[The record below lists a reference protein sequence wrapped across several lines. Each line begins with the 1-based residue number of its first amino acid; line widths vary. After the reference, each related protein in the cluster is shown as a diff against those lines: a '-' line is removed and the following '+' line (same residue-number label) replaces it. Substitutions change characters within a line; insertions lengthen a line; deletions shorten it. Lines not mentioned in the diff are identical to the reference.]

1 MVGQAIRELRRYPL
15 RNALTAAGIAVGV
28 AALVL
33 LGALSEK
40 TSRLVE
46 GGRDFGAGQITVS
59 GAGGDAATGMTRG
72 ALVSAEQLAALGAV
86 PGVAAVAPIVMFPL
100 TDSPPLPFTMAPLAF
115 GVDANLLALN
125 RRAPPPRVRRGRAI
139 PAPDSNEVVIGDLV
153 AKRFDANVGSTITV
167 RDRRFQ
173 VVGVLEPTLTGPD
186 SFMMMPFATASRL
199 LIDSQPVLRRLALVP
214 GSGVFP
220 LATAA
225 AVFWRDGEDPEKVA
239 QAIRDQVPGLAV
251 VSPAQA
257 ERQLDRALGFL
268 RGVINGGG
276 LVALLVASLAVANTM
291 VTAMVQRRREIAL
304 WRVIGATRR
313 QLAARLLI
321 EAMLLG
327 VAGSFVGIA
336 VGMLATQ
343 GLNAVTE
350 RVGAPVFLLTSR
362 LLALA
367 ALLPPA
373 LAALAALPPVWRAV
387 RRSPAQG
394 MRYA

>member
-1 MVGQAIRELRRYPL
+1 MVGQAIRELLRHAL
-15 RNALTAAGIAVGV
+15 RNALTAAGIAIGV

-59 GAGGDAATGMTRG
+59 GAGGDAGTGMTRG
-72 ALVSAEQLAALGAV
+72 VLVSAEQLAALRTV
-86 PGVAAVAPIVMFPL
+86 PGVTQVAPIVMFPL
-100 TDSPPLPFTMAPLAF
+100 TDSPALPFTMAPLAF
-115 GVDANLLALN
+115 GVDAELLALN
-125 RRAPPPRVRRGRAI
+125 RRTPPPRVRRGRAI
-139 PAPDSNEVVIGDLV
+139 PAPDSTEVVIGDLV
-153 AKRFDANVGSTITV
+153 AKRFEADVGSTITV
-167 RDRRFQ
+167 RNRQFQ

-225 AVFWRDGEDPEKVA
+225 AVFWREGEDPERVA
-239 QAIRDQVPGLAV
+239 QAIRDQVPGLSV

-257 ERQLDRALGFL
+257 EAQLDRALGFL
-268 RGVINGGG
+268 RGVINGGA

-304 WRVIGATRR
+304 WRVVGATRR
-313 QLAARLLI
+313 QLAARLLV
-321 EAMLLG
+321 EAIILG
-327 VAGSFVGIA
+327 VAGSVVGIA
-336 VGMLATQ
+336 AGALAAR
-343 GLNAVTE
+343 GLNVVTE
-350 RVGAPVFLLTSR
+350 RVGAPVFLLTPR
-362 LLALA
+362 LLTVA

-373 LAALAALPPVWRAV
+373 LAMLAALPPVWRAV
-387 RRSPAQG
+387 RRPPAQA